1 MKTERERLPDVLR
14 GFAIIL
20 VVFGH
25 CIQEGNGE
33 SFSSGA
39 LYFDDKLYQFIYSFH
54 MPLFMMISGYLSGK
68 SMQRADTVQK
78 RRVLLKRRMI
88 TLLSPIF
95 LWTAIDY
102 ARILI
107 SNYIYGKSQP
117 EAVLF
122 VYFYNAFNNL
132 WFLWAVFWC
141 FLAVYVI
148 YYFCRNSVVVY
159 AAVFI
164 ILFFIPDGLGLGA
177 YKYMF
182 PYFVISFYGHQ
193 YINEHKE
200 NAVSFVKPWM
210 VAVTGILF
218 IIMFCFFDKDAFIYL
233 TGYKLIGKPIAQQLK
248 IDIYRTIIGFAGSVF
263 FIMLWD
269 CVIRRFPSEYKA
281 LCALGADS
289 MGIYILSGYLIVFVI
304 QRFSFTEGPSY
315 VINLI
320 EAVIVLLISW
330 VLTTILGKIKG
341 LRLLVGKWR

>member
-132 WFLWAVFWC
+132 VFVGC
-141 FLAVYVI
+141 FLVLSGGI
-148 YYFCRNSVVVY
+148 CD
-159 AAVFI
+159 
-164 ILFFIPDGLGLGA
+164 ILFLQKFSGCLCGC
-177 YKYMF
+177 
-182 PYFVISFYGHQ
+182 FYH
-193 YINEHKE
+193 
-200 NAVSFVKPWM
+200 
-210 VAVTGILF
+210 
-218 IIMFCFFDKDAFIYL
+218 
-233 TGYKLIGKPIAQQLK
+233 
-248 IDIYRTIIGFAGSVF
+248 
-263 FIMLWD
+263 
-269 CVIRRFPSEYKA
+269 
-281 LCALGADS
+281 
-289 MGIYILSGYLIVFVI
+289 IVFH
-304 QRFSFTEGPSY
+304 T
-315 VINLI
+315 
-320 EAVIVLLISW
+320 
-330 VLTTILGKIKG
+330 
-341 LRLLVGKWR
+341 